1 MSLQFIHSHDS
12 SKPSGDAIYGVE
24 WLPDDTVVSIS
35 ADGRASH
42 WDASDGTLIKDLPP
56 HPLALT
62 SLSTDIEGNKALV
75 NSIEGTVSLWDLAS
89 GEVVGKRETFDQAK
103 EGIDAAWSV
112 SLHPQGANYASTGA
126 SGTVKIC
133 SIDPDSFGN
142 ILQTLSPRADGR
154 NKFGLHAKY
163 SPSGKLVGIST
174 EQGAVCV
181 FDVESKV
188 VVHSFS
194 SHATSVRSL
203 AWSADSQL
211 LCSASDDRRLVLYDT
226 RTPSATSPNANSSI
240 GVVASFSG
248 HASWILSVDISSDG
262 KLIASGSSDR
272 NVKIWDL
279 ASRQC
284 VSTLSS
290 SSEQSGEVWG
300 VSWKPLIGSPALVS
314 TGEDGCL
321 RWWRSAGAGAG
332 TV

>member
-12 SKPSGDAIYGVE
+12 PKVGLDAIYGVK
-24 WLPDDTVVSIS
+24 WLPNDTVVSVS
-35 ADGRASH
+35 ADGKASQ
-42 WDASDGTLIKDLPP
+42 WNASDGAVIHSLPP

-62 SLSTDIEGNKALV
+62 SLSTDAEGNRALI
-75 NSIEGTVSLWDLAS
+75 NSIEGTISLWDLTS

-103 EGIDAAWSV
+103 SGIDAAWSV
-112 SLHPQGANYASTGA
+112 SLHPQGGNYASTGA
-126 SGTVKIC
+126 SGTLRI
-133 SIDPDSFGN
+133 SSADPESFGN
-142 ILQTLSPRADGR
+142 ILQTLSPRTDGR

-174 EQGAVCV
+174 EQGAVYV
-181 FDVESKV
+181 FDVESKA

-203 AWSADSQL
+203 SWSADSQL
-211 LCSASDDRRLVLYDT
+211 LCSASDDRRIVLYDT
-226 RTPSATSPNANSSI
+226 RSPSATSPNANSST
-240 GVVASFSG
+240 GVVASFIG
-248 HASWILSVDISSDG
+248 HASWVLSVDISPDG

-279 ASRQC
+279 TSRQC

-300 VSWKPLIGSPALVS
+300 VSWKPVAGSSALVS
-314 TGEDGCL
+314 TGEDGSL
-321 RWWRSAGAGAG
+321 RWWRTAGAGAS
-332 TV
+332 V